1 VFDHVGVSVSNRDE
15 SRRFYTLGLRQ
26 LGHEPSSSE
35 HYDEWDDFAIAQT
48 DEQHPVTR
56 RLHVAFVAAS
66 REEVDAFWQALTD
79 AGYRDDGAPGLR
91 LQYHENYY
99 GGFVLDP
106 DGNSAEAVHGHP
118 QQGDDVIDHLWI
130 RVSDVAA
137 AKRFYETIAP
147 YAGIHLSH
155 ELPERV
161 HFAGRHRSF
170 GLVHATA
177 PTENV
182 HLAFPA
188 ADNAVVDEFHRAAT
202 AAGYRDNG
210 APGERRVYHEGYYA
224 AYVLDPEGNNVELVN
239 HNRN

>member
-15 SRRFYTLGLRQ
+15 SRRFYTVALRQ
-26 LGHEPSSSE
+26 LGREPSSSE
-35 HYDEWDDFAIAQT
+35 HYDEWDDFAIGQAN
-48 DEQHPVTR
+48 EKHPATR

-66 REEVDAFWQALTD
+66 REEVDAFWKALTS

-91 LQYHENYY
+91 RQYHEDYY

-106 DGNSAEAVHGHP
+106 DGNSVEAVYGHT
-118 QQGDDVIDHLWI
+118 QQGDNVIDHLWI

-137 AKRFYETIAP
+137 AKRFYETIGP
-147 YAGIHLSH
+147 YADIHLSH

-170 GLVHATA
+170 GLVHGTA

-210 APGERRVYHEGYYA
+210 APGERSVYHAGYYA
-224 AYVLDPEGNNVELVN
+224 AYVLDPDGNNVELVN
-239 HNRN
+239 HND